1 MLQIYPK
8 RIFLSVSLVVFFSF
22 FLVAQNNK
30 VQKYENINVF
40 AGIEVGSKGVKM
52 SLIEIDRRENE
63 DPEFRV
69 LNDTS
74 INTDFISFTQPTY
87 HATLTALNDLFSVA
101 VNRNKIP
108 QNNIYTAISSGVN
121 IQAEKANKHDW
132 VNQLINAFKVAN
144 NEPDRKVTIVDVI
157 EEARL
162 SHLGIVPESRRY
174 NTFLIDIGSGNT
186 KGGYFPYGNTKEFRL
201 FELTWGTKS
210 AYNAAEKMLF
220 GDNSL
225 DNFNSQI
232 KRVLAGAEHD
242 EIIYAV
248 NASGAFPKSDNI
260 AFSGGIA
267 WAVATL
273 ISPELNDN
281 DVVPVTY
288 DDVLAF
294 SEKLFK
300 NPGIYSDYFIVKTL
314 PQNTPDLEKIGKSV
328 KQVNKVFDQ
337 RSLLSGTGLL
347 LKIMRQ
353 FDGVVERKKFYLVKN
368 GSVGWITAFVNQYA
382 AKQ

>member
-1 MLQIYPK
+1 MPATCIK
-8 RIFLSVSLVVFFSF
+8 RFLLTAPLVFFIS
-22 FLVAQNNK
+22 LLLTAQSNLI
-30 VQKYENINVF
+30 QKFENVNVY
-40 AGIEVGSKGVKM
+40 AGIEVGSKGVKL
-52 SLIEIDRRENE
+52 SLLEIDRKATE
-63 DPEFRV
+63 DADFRI
-69 LNDTS
+69 LKDTT

-87 HATLTALNDLFSVA
+87 QATLGALNALYDFA
-101 VNRNKIP
+101 VRQNSIP
-108 QNNIYTAISSGVN
+108 AANVFTAISSGVN
-121 IQAEKANKHDW
+121 IQAQKEDKLIWID
-132 VNQLINAFKVAN
+132 QLVNAFKLNN
-144 NEPDRKVTIVDVI
+144 NEPDRKVTIIDVR

-162 SHLGIVPESRRY
+162 SHLGIVPEPRRY

-186 KGGYFPYGNTKEFRL
+186 KGGYFPYGNIKDFKL
-201 FELTWGTKS
+201 FQLTWGTKS
-210 AYNAAEKMLF
+210 TANATDKML
-220 GDNSL
+220 GEDKSL
-225 DNFNSQI
+225 ENYNSQLS
-232 KRVLAGAEHD
+232 RVLAGAENN

-281 DVVPVTY
+281 AVVPVTY
-288 DDVLAF
+288 DDVFAF

-300 NPGIYSDYFIVKTL
+300 NPGLYSDYYIVKTL
-314 PQNTPDLEKIGKSV
+314 PQNTLDPEKVGKDV

-337 RSLLSGTGLL
+337 RSLLAGTGLL

-368 GSVGWITAFVNQYA
+368 GAVGWISAFVNLHSG
-382 AKQ
+382 K